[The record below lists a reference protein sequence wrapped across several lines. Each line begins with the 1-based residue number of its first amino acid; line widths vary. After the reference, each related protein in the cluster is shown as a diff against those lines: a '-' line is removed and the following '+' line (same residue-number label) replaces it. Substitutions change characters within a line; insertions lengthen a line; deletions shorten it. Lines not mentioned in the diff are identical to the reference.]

1 LVIAASNI
9 LSDFGFLVSGFPM
22 HTFFQVFIPLFVA
35 LDVVGLIPIFLAVTG
50 DLDDRQRRRVSFE
63 AVASALLICLGF
75 MFVGNPL
82 FALLGVRQE
91 HFMIAGG
98 VLLLVLSVLDI
109 VIIGKPAMAPA
120 EVVGVVPLG
129 MPLIAGPATLS
140 TVLLLVLSVLDIV
153 IIGKPAMAPAE
164 VVGVVPLGMPLIAG
178 PATLSTVLLLAGN
191 KSFGYA
197 WTALSIS
204 VNLAIVLVGLL
215 LASRLGRVL
224 GLNALRAM
232 SKVVMILLAA
242 LAIRFIAEGV
252 QTIIRHGAEP
262 TAPPA
267 ADARLSNR
275 PAPAIIAP
283 HG

>member
-1 LVIAASNI
+1 
-9 LSDFGFLVSGFPM
+9 M
-22 HTFFQVFIPLFVA
+22 QTFFQVFIPLFVA

-75 MFVGNPL
+75 MFVGHPL
-82 FALLGVRQE
+82 FALLGIRQE

-140 TVLLLVLSVLDIV
+140 TVLLLS
-153 IIGKPAMAPAE
+153 
-164 VVGVVPLGMPLIAG
+164 
-178 PATLSTVLLLAGN
+178 GN
-191 KSFGYA
+191 RSFGYA

-204 VNLAIVLVGLL
+204 VNLGIVLVGLL
-215 LASRLGRVL
+215 LASRLGRLL
-224 GLNALRAM
+224 GLNALRAV

-252 QTIIRHGAEP
+252 QTIVRHNTE
-262 TAPPA
+262 PPA
-267 ADARLSNR
+267 AATAYPTNPR
-275 PAPAIIAP
+275 PL
-283 HG
+283 